1 MGVFVIDQ
9 KLSSYVKSIKDL
21 YEEMYMSSDYFEL
34 MKLGADCLE
43 SPNGRFDNKVE
54 VTSAFRKVCLV
65 IRIFTKP

>member
-1 MGVFVIDQ
+1 M
-9 KLSSYVKSIKDL
+9 KSIKDL

-34 MKLGADCLE
+34 MKLSADCLE
-43 SPNGRFDNKVE
+43 SSNGRFDNKIE